1 MYQRTLTLFGLAAAI
16 CSCMLVAG
24 SVASEMKNGSNA
36 FIDAGCFAEDY
47 NLNCDSLELE
57 ERFGCMQI
65 INASQELDNLSPR
78 LPIVECLY
86 LGEDFGPSQGILR
99 EGCMMPLFRKYIVRQ
114 GEEIKLIESAE
125 DFRSE
130 FAPVETKE
138 EALAF
143 AIALTSSLSR
153 YDTSVPEDYF
163 SVSPTI
169 TPTYASE
176 TAGGFVVHLFDSQLC
191 GCGTHPYYAIDYL
204 VSRDGN
210 VTEMSRQEVFNSTRL
225 VCFD

>member
-1 MYQRTLTLFGLAAAI
+1 MYQRRLILFGLAALI
-16 CSCMLVAG
+16 CACMLMPG
-24 SVASEMKNGSNA
+24 SIASKIENYSN
-36 FIDAGCFAEDY
+36 
-47 NLNCDSLELE
+47 SLGLE
-57 ERFGCMQI
+57 ESFGCMQV
-65 INASQELDNLSPR
+65 INASQELDNLTPR

-99 EGCMMPLFRKYIVRQ
+99 EGCMMPLFRKYIIRQ

-163 SVSPTI
+163 SVSSTI
-169 TPTYASE
+169 TPTYANE
-176 TAGGFVVHLFDSQLC
+176 TEEGYIVHLFDSQLC
-191 GCGTHPYYAIDYL
+191 GSGTHPYYAIDYM
-204 VSRDGN
+204 VSIDGN
-210 VTEMSRQEVFNSTRL
+210 VTEISREEVFNSTRQI
-225 VCFD
+225 CFD

>member
-1 MYQRTLTLFGLAAAI
+1 MYQRRLILFGLAALI
-16 CSCMLVAG
+16 CACMLMPG
-24 SVASEMKNGSNA
+24 SIASKIENYSN
-36 FIDAGCFAEDY
+36 
-47 NLNCDSLELE
+47 SLGLE
-57 ERFGCMQI
+57 ESFGCMQV
-65 INASQELDNLSPR
+65 INASQELDNLTPR

-99 EGCMMPLFRKYIVRQ
+99 EGCMMPLLRKYIIRQ

-163 SVSPTI
+163 SVSSTI
-169 TPTYASE
+169 TPTYANE
-176 TAGGFVVHLFDSQLC
+176 TEEGYIVHLFDSQLC
-191 GCGTHPYYAIDYL
+191 GCGTHPYYAIDYM
-204 VSRDGN
+204 VSIDGN
-210 VTEMSRQEVFNSTRL
+210 VTEISREEVFNSTRQI
-225 VCFD
+225 CFD